1 MVLVRKY
8 DPHSI
13 SAAGFVH
20 FVFFNRHFFATHCK
34 YVVAKRK
41 RPIRA
46 MSLRTR
52 ASFLKTIS
60 GPIGEA
66 FKQQEPTPWQTRKT
80 PSVPQAIP
88 NVQFIGPT
96 PSATL
101 SNSLHGTNEPVREVP
116 SLFLSP
122 LSSSPQSNHDELPP
136 TNDHDRA
143 SFRSPTTDLAA
154 ARSPQ
159 IGFALSTTISPRV
172 AHYHPMLEARSE
184 LYIQSSHI
192 LISVRCIDGRVIIRR
207 GATMIRTDTY
217 NHEHTKDQKFGGF
230 PGPFQLVNRLFKRAA
245 PRAHD
250 RFERTMSMDTYMTL
264 QSQAVPWL
272 NFDGLVVG
280 RNSNFHTESLTDEEL
295 EDVGGAEYR
304 ALRLLSILVP
314 SVSPHSLSASCLIH
328 FASSILFY
336 SSSSLCCC
344 SYLGYQLPIN
354 TTEFSTL
361 NFD

>member
-88 NVQFIGPT
+88 MF
-96 PSATL
+96 
-101 SNSLHGTNEPVREVP
+101 
-116 SLFLSP
+116 
-122 LSSSPQSNHDELPP
+122 SSSVPHRQLPSVIP
-136 TNDHDRA
+136 FMALTSQCERFPVSFCPPCLLLLSLTTTNYLLPMTMIGLL
-143 SFRSPTTDLAA
+143 FRSPTTDLAA

-280 RNSNFHTESLTDEEL
+280 AQLEFPYGITDRRGTGGCWRCRVSCAEAIEHSRSIGES
-295 EDVGGAEYR
+295 
-304 ALRLLSILVP
+304 
-314 SVSPHSLSASCLIH
+314 SLSQRFVSDTFCV
-328 FASSILFY
+328 
-336 SSSSLCCC
+336 
-344 SYLGYQLPIN
+344 
-354 TTEFSTL
+354 
-361 NFD
+361 

>member
-1 MVLVRKY
+1 MVA
-8 DPHSI
+8 
-13 SAAGFVH
+13 SAEIQRMTGRYHRRFVDNGVSKKVWSS
-20 FVFFNRHFFATHCK
+20 FYICGSLCSFKKKFNRHFFATHCK

-41 RPIRA
+41 HPIRA

-66 FKQQEPTPWQTRKT
+66 FKQQEPTPRQTRNS
-80 PSVPQAIP
+80 PAVPQTTP
-88 NVQFIGPT
+88 HVQFIGPT
-96 PSATL
+96 PSPTI
-101 SNSLHGTNEPVREVP
+101 SNSLHATKEPLGKVP
-116 SLFLSP
+116 SLFLSQA
-122 LSSSPQSNHDELPP
+122 LSSSPQSNHEELPP

-184 LYIQSSHI
+184 FYIQS
-192 LISVRCIDGRVIIRR
+192 LRTLNSVRRVDGRVVIRR
-207 GATMIRTDTY
+207 GATMIRTDTH
-217 NHEHTKDQKFGGF
+217 NPEHTKDQKFGGF
-230 PGPFQLVNRLFKRAA
+230 PGPLQLVNRLFKRAA

-250 RFERTMSMDTYMTL
+250 KFERTMSMDTYMTL
-264 QSQAVPWL
+264 QSQSVPWL

-314 SVSPHSLSASCLIH
+314 SVSLRS
-328 FASSILFY
+328 
-336 SSSSLCCC
+336 
-344 SYLGYQLPIN
+344 
-354 TTEFSTL
+354 EFCV
-361 NFD
+361 